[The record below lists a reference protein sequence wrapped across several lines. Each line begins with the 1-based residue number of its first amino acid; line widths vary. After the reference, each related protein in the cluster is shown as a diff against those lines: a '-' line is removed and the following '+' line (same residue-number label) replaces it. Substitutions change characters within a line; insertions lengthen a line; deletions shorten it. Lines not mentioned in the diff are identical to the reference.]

1 MTKLSILIID
11 DNYEKIQS
19 IADLFKS
26 NDNVEIESENNSKA
40 GLVKLKEKKYDM
52 VIVDMIIPAV
62 LGDMPS
68 SNSGFQLID
77 MLISNRN
84 YNFPNY
90 LVAITSHKDEFETY
104 RLPLFNK
111 GVDLLLYE
119 SSILKI
125 KSFIVSKLNFCSLNE
140 SYREEVHNGLN
151 CPEKVTLRWLF
162 NNVSLG
168 AWATLAAALLFSF
181 SLGVLLSDLEV
192 VKKLTN
198 KTSNVDSVILS
209 KEPNN

>member
-1 MTKLSILIID
+1 MTKISILIID

-40 GLVKLKEKKYDM
+40 GLVKLKAKKYDM

-68 SNSGFQLID
+68 SNAGVQLID
-77 MLISNRN
+77 MLISNRS

-125 KSFIVSKLNFCSLNE
+125 KGFIVSKLNFCSLNKINNK
-140 SYREEVHNGLN
+140 EVDRGLN

-162 NNVSLG
+162 NNVGLG
-168 AWATLAAALLFSF
+168 AWVTLATALVFSF
-181 SLGVLLSDLEV
+181 TLGVLLSDLEV

-198 KTSNVDSVILS
+198 KASNADSVIFS
-209 KEPNN
+209 KESNN